1 MRDLLGKAL
10 LGPLVVDNRA
20 VSDETAIETELDPER
35 GAGLIEAGAELI
47 DVRRPYEYEGGHLA
61 GARNV
66 EINELSAAA
75 DSIARDRPVLF
86 CCRTGDRSGMA
97 AQAFREAGYDAYN
110 LAGGVVAWVGEGR
123 PLEPGGGEVVQPL
136 PPS

>member
-1 MRDLLGKAL
+1 M
-10 LGPLVVDNRA
+10 
-20 VSDETAIETELDPER
+20 SDEAATTFELTAAE
-35 GAGLIEAGAELI
+35 GAELIARGAEVI
-47 DVRRPYEYEGGHLA
+47 DVRRPYEYEGGHLI

-66 EINELSAAA
+66 EMNELTTAA

-86 CCRTGDRSGMA
+86 SCRTGDRSGMA

-110 LAGGVVAWVGEGR
+110 LAGGMVAWIEAGQ
-123 PLEPGGGEVVQPL
+123 PIEPDGGAVVQPL

>member
-1 MRDLLGKAL
+1 
-10 LGPLVVDNRA
+10 V
-20 VSDETAIETELDPER
+20 VSDETATKTELEPAR
-35 GAGLIEAGAELI
+35 GAELIDSGAELI

-75 DSIARDRPVLF
+75 DSIARDRPLLF

-97 AQAFREAGYDAYN
+97 AQAFREAGYHAYN

-123 PLEPGGGEVVQPL
+123 PLEPEGGEVVQPL